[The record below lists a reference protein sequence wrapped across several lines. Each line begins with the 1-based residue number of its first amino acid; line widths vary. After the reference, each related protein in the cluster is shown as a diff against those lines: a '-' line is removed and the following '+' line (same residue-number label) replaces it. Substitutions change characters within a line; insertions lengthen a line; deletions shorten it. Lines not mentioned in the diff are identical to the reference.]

1 MHCEGSKS
9 RSFLN
14 FETGKEFIRDWR
26 DYGWKG
32 LIFKI
37 RMSYNSIAK

>member
-1 MHCEGSKS
+1 MHCEVSKS

-26 DYGWKG
+26 DYGWKV
-32 LIFKI
+32 FDSQ
-37 RMSYNSIAK
+37 RVN